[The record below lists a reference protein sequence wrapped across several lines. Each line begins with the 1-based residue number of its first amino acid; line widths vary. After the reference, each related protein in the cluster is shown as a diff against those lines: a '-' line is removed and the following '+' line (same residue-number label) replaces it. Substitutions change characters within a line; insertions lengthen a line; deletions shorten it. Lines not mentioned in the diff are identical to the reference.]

1 MKQHKKQKLLKNYYN
16 EPREEIEENIINYDN
31 INDIG
36 KKAIEFIKNDNEE
49 DKIFIVKAACGT
61 GKTHTIIN
69 EVLKHYQ
76 PNKHKILYLTENN
89 ILNTRF
95 TYEHKNFISH
105 TDKEKD
111 LIDYNFIS
119 CSIQSI
125 IRAYK
130 KYDLITIDE
139 IDSVLN
145 SINDNITFNNSNSSR
160 ECFKM
165 LS

>member
-61 GKTHTIIN
+61 GKTLTIIN

-76 PNKHKILYLTENN
+76 PNKHKVLHLTENLPFTSWGRWQGLCGGADC
-89 ILNTRF
+89 LNGCRSRRRT
-95 TYEHKNFISH
+95 TCQ
-105 TDKEKD
+105 
-111 LIDYNFIS
+111 L
-119 CSIQSI
+119 CS
-125 IRAYK
+125 RV
-130 KYDLITIDE
+130 E
-139 IDSVLN
+139 
-145 SINDNITFNNSNSSR
+145 
-160 ECFKM
+160 
-165 LS
+165 